1 VSERTD
7 VLFLA
12 WTRTSGRS
20 KEIAAALGGSAV
32 CVFPARLSAR
42 RLFALRYAYSGVVS
56 VVQLIRQRPRALIA
70 TNPPVFPGLIAYAYS
85 AVAKVP
91 YVLDSH
97 PTSFG
102 AKDHAVSQRLLFIHR
117 WLARRAS
124 ATMVTTTD
132 WVAIVESW
140 GGKGIVTHEAPP
152 LWSVAPLKGDADG
165 VVLFV
170 GVFASD
176 EPVMTVLQAARLRPE
191 LQVRVTGDLKRCPPD
206 VLAAAPDN
214 VHFVGYLGPEEY
226 RAAIEQAD
234 VVVAL
239 TTEPTSIVRAG
250 YEAVYA
256 RRPLVISNWAPGI
269 EAFPLA
275 AASENVPEAL
285 AAAFDEALS
294 AGRRGSKELETAR
307 EAQVMRWNSQLLA
320 LIDALHLGPVHDVGD
335 SSETIAVLS

>member
-1 VSERTD
+1 MSERTD

-32 CVFPARLSAR
+32 CVFPARLSSR

-56 VVQLIRQRPRALIA
+56 VTQLIRQRPRAVIA

-152 LWSVAPLKGDADG
+152 LWSVAPLKGDANG

-176 EPVMTVLQAARLRPE
+176 EPVMAVLHAARLRPE
-191 LQVRVTGDLKRCPPD
+191 LQVRVTGDMKRCPPD

-214 VHFVGYLGPEEY
+214 VHFVGYLGPAEY

-275 AASENVPEAL
+275 AASENDPEAL

-294 AGRRGSKELETAR
+294 AGRRGTKELETAR

-320 LIDALHLGPVHDVGD
+320 LMDALHLGPVQDVGD
-335 SSETIAVLS
+335 SPETIAVLS